1 MQEIADRFYRI
12 TLPMPFRLQ
21 HVHIY
26 ALLDEGRVTL
36 FDTGMNSPE
45 AFAKLERSLGDLGR
59 SVRDVERIFITHHH
73 TDHIGMAGRIR
84 RESGAEILFSE
95 TSRLYIRENANQ
107 DKLARMLREFYAVH
121 GLPEKALAMMSKL
134 LAHFRNSQV
143 PFDPDSFPA
152 LQESH
157 TVYGRPIR
165 IFNTPGHTR
174 GHVVFFFPEEDIL
187 LSGDHVLPDITPN
200 LSPDLFDRDFRV
212 LRSFVASL
220 REISA
225 LPVKRIWPAHG
236 EPFDDLRKRIMEI
249 ILHHEER
256 KDLVMASVR
265 KGTRQAMTVSA
276 DLFGADLPD
285 FDQYLALNETYV
297 HLVELVDEGLVSE
310 EKEGDRIFYSV
321 RRS

>member
-1 MQEIADRFYRI
+1 MQEIADHFYRI

-21 HVHIY
+21 HVQIY
-26 ALLDEGRVTL
+26 ALLHQGRLTL

-45 AFAKLERSLGDLGR
+45 AFAKLERSLADLGC
-59 SVRDVERIFITHHH
+59 SIRDVERIYITHHH
-73 TDHIGMAGRIR
+73 TDHVGMAGRIR

-107 DKLARMLREFYAVH
+107 DRLVRVLRDFYAVH

-134 LAHFRNSQV
+134 MAHFRNSQV
-143 PFDPDSFPA
+143 PFDPDSCPA
-152 LQESH
+152 LKENHS
-157 TVYGRPIR
+157 VYGRPVQV
-165 IFNTPGHTR
+165 FQTPGHTR
-174 GHVVFFFPEEDIL
+174 GHVVFFFPEEGIL

-212 LRSFVASL
+212 LRSFLASL

-236 EPFDDLRKRIMEI
+236 EPFSNLTKRVEEI
-249 ILHHEER
+249 LVHHEER
-256 KDLVMASVR
+256 KALVLASVR
-265 KGTRQAMTVSA
+265 RGTRQAVSVSA
-276 DLFGADLPD
+276 DLFGDDLPD

-297 HLVELVDEGLVSE
+297 HLVELMDEGLVAQSE
-310 EKEGDRIFYSV
+310 KGNQLFYSS
-321 RRS
+321 R